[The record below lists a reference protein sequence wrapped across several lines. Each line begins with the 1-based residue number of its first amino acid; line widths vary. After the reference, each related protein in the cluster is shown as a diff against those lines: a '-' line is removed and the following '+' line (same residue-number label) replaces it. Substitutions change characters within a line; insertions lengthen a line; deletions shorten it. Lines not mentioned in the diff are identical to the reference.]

1 MRGHLTRHC
10 PYPAAQDLPGNM
22 GRAQVAT
29 EVPLQEKVHRRR
41 RDQITPSNLFHS
53 RHCIRAFAE
62 YRYDSMHANRVEW
75 DVDFYHWDD
84 EQIDLGAHTREHRV
98 LVGIC
103 HDLEFPFWPSSG
115 SAYPPICLPANPSIR
130 TRSRCGYRSSPR
142 SESRTKAP
150 KALTRHFHFPDDL
163 QYSPARLHK
172 QYCSG

>member
-10 PYPAAQDLPGNM
+10 PYPAAQDLPANM

-84 EQIDLGAHTREHRV
+84 EQIDLGAHTREHLV

-103 HDLEFPFWPSSG
+103 YNLGSPFWPSSG
-115 SAYPPICLPANPSIR
+115 SGNPPIRLPVAL
-130 TRSRCGYRSSPR
+130 SPEVR
-142 SESRTKAP
+142 QIVKAMF
-150 KALTRHFHFPDDL
+150 AVR
-163 QYSPARLHK
+163 
-172 QYCSG
+172 